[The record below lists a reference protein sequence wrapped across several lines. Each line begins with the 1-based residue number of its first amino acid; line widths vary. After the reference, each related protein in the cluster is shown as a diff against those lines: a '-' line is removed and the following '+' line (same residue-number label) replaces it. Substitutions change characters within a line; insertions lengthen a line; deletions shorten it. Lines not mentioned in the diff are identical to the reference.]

1 MNRRKWH
8 HVMIQII
15 YSYIPFFSSLS
26 SLFFC
31 EQFQRQLN
39 LYGFNRIQHGNCKGG
54 YKHKFFRRGQRTM
67 CQLIAR
73 CAARDKDQEDSTDY
87 IEKLARSGL
96 ITKGETGS
104 KNKSIVDDGGNNVNS
119 NNNINS
125 DNMSYDTLNVPTN
138 VSISSNELSNV
149 VLPMVPTSTAASS
162 RLLAGHHQATAA
174 MIAERQHNID
184 AAITNISN
192 FQMMADSTS
201 QRLQIEKYRQEHQQL
216 QQLRAQQFSLQQLR
230 NQQKREAV
238 LATLSVEAGHT
249 LGMAATVAG
258 MNHSSSVGS
267 GGGIARQVT
276 INAGEDIK
284 NHSTSGGSSSNTCGT
299 SHFTPNSTPRSPE
312 LDKNNVILH
321 KEFQF
326 PWKLFEMLER
336 CEVDGFSNMVSWMPG
351 ETCFRVHDTDN
362 FVREVMSMFFKQT
375 KYKR

>member
-1 MNRRKWH
+1 
-8 HVMIQII
+8 
-15 YSYIPFFSSLS
+15 
-26 SLFFC
+26 
-31 EQFQRQLN
+31 
-39 LYGFNRIQHGNCKGG
+39 
-54 YKHKFFRRGQRTM
+54 M

-73 CAARDKDQEDSTDY
+73 CAVREKDGEDSNDD
-87 IEKLARSGL
+87 IEQLARSHS
-96 ITKGETGS
+96 ITNGES
-104 KNKSIVDDGGNNVNS
+104 VSNNKSIVDEDGNNVNI

-125 DNMSYDTLNVPTN
+125 DNASYDTLNVPTN

-149 VLPMVPTSTAASS
+149 VLPMVPTSTAANSM
-162 RLLAGHHQATAA
+162 LLAGHHTQRHHQATAA

-192 FQMMADSTS
+192 FQLMADTTS

-216 QQLRAQQFSLQQLR
+216 QHLRAQHFSLQQFR
-230 NQQKREAV
+230 NQQQREAA

-249 LGMAATVAG
+249 LGMTAPGAG

-267 GGGIARQVT
+267 GGAAAAASISSSIARQVT
-276 INAGEDIK
+276 INAGDNIK
-284 NHSTSGGSSSNTCGT
+284 NHSNSGESSSNTCGA
-299 SHFTPNSTPRSPE
+299 SHVTPNSTPRSPD

-362 FVREVMSMFFKQT
+362 FVKEVMSMFFKQT

>member
-1 MNRRKWH
+1 
-8 HVMIQII
+8 
-15 YSYIPFFSSLS
+15 
-26 SLFFC
+26 
-31 EQFQRQLN
+31 
-39 LYGFNRIQHGNCKGG
+39 
-54 YKHKFFRRGQRTM
+54 M

-73 CAARDKDQEDSTDY
+73 CAVRDKDEEDSTDD
-87 IEKLARSGL
+87 IEQLARSHS
-96 ITKGETGS
+96 ITNSESGCN
-104 KNKSIVDDGGNNVNS
+104 NKSIVDNDGNNVNI
-119 NNNINS
+119 NHNINS
-125 DNMSYDTLNVPTN
+125 DNMSYDTLNAPTN

-149 VLPMVPTSTAASS
+149 VLPMVPTSTTPGSM
-162 RLLAGHHQATAA
+162 LLAGHHTQLHHPATAA

-192 FQMMADSTS
+192 FQLMADTTS

-216 QQLRAQQFSLQQLR
+216 QQLRAQHFSLQQLR
-230 NQQKREAV
+230 NQQQREAA

-258 MNHSSSVGS
+258 MNHSSSAGS
-267 GGGIARQVT
+267 GGGGAASISSGIIRQIT
-276 INAGEDIK
+276 INAGDNNK
-284 NHSTSGGSSSNTCGT
+284 KRSTSGGSSSKTCGA
-299 SHFTPNSTPRSPE
+299 SHVTPNSTPRSPDF
-312 LDKNNVILH
+312 DKNNLILH

-362 FVREVMSMFFKQT
+362 FVKEVMSMFFKQT